1 MLTIPPG
8 PLNDVHF
15 WAVFSFSMASTNKET
30 YTKKPKSFKE
40 QVELLKQR
48 GLNFEDEQRAV
59 KILTYVSYN
68 RLSNYWFPMLKEPK
82 ADEFFKE
89 GSKFIDVFRL
99 YQFDSELRTLTFNAI
114 EQLEVAIRT
123 QLIYHLSIKNNSGFW
138 YLDKEHFNTIPNYSS
153 TLNKLIKNYGDS
165 KQDYLIKYKTKYT
178 NSMPPAWKMFEVATF
193 RTISTILKNLKEQK
207 QIIPIGKSFGVHHS
221 VLTSWVECLVY
232 VRNVCAHH
240 QRLWNIVLTLSPV
253 WLKKPQNNWVNKW
266 ENDINAKNPKDKKL
280 KLYAA
285 LCMIAY
291 MLKFANPYNT
301 FKDNFFKL
309 IEIPKFKSTINLAD
323 MGFPENWQQEPLW
336 SK

>member
-1 MLTIPPG
+1 MQQQYRPDLSTMCTFG
-8 PLNDVHF
+8 R
-15 WAVFSFSMASTNKET
+15 SFFYMTSANKET
-30 YTKKPKSFKE
+30 YAKKPKSFKE

-48 GLNFEDEQRAV
+48 GLHFVDEQRAV

-68 RLSNYWFPMLKEPK
+68 RLSNYWHFMLKEPK
-82 ADEFFKE
+82 EDEQFKT

-153 TLNKLIKNYGDS
+153 TLNKLVKNYDES
-165 KQDYLIKYKTKYT
+165 KQEYLTKYKKKYT

-207 QIIPIGKSFGVHHS
+207 QIIPISNSFGLHHS

-240 QRLWNIVLTLSPV
+240 QRLWNMGLNIAPV
-253 WLKKPQNNWVNKW
+253 WMKSPKDKWVSRW
-266 ENDINAKNPKDKKL
+266 ENDNQANITNDKKL

-291 MLKFANPYNT
+291 MLKFVNP
-301 FKDNFFKL
+301 L
-309 IEIPKFKSTINLAD
+309 
-323 MGFPENWQQEPLW
+323 
-336 SK
+336 